1 MSSVGNI
8 TQASVQRPAMTN
20 FLRPVAATDLRNS
33 ASSQEF
39 IEVRSMTWCL
49 GNSSMTSGMNGPEIE
64 SLATV
69 ESTVGILNSFA
80 ALARIWMLLKMTI
93 RSCDW
98 TPWYMAG

>member
-1 MSSVGNI
+1 MSSVGNV

-20 FLRPVAATDLRNS
+20 FLRPVAATALRNP

-39 IEVRSMTWCL
+39 IEVRSMRAWF
-49 GNSSMTSGMNGPEIE
+49 GNSSITSGMNGPEKE

-69 ESTVGILNSFA
+69 VSTVGILNSFA
-80 ALARIWMLLKMTI
+80 ALAGIWMLLKTTI
-93 RSCDW
+93 RSWDW